1 MVKIDLTSTKQNGQ
15 SAFFWLVLIALA
27 VWVFTKS
34 GPAPLPPAPKPEWP
48 DAVIL
53 VPPVGIGGSMK
64 IDEWGKA
71 NGVEIRRYQAD
82 ADLQNAEPWVQH
94 LYHASKGYQPC
105 AVVSLGDGLEIIPIE
120 DDLLE
125 ELEKLR

>member
-27 VWVFTKS
+27 VWLFTKS

-71 NGVEIRRYQAD
+71 NGAEIRRYQAD
-82 ADLQNAEPWVQH
+82 ADLQNAEPWVQQ